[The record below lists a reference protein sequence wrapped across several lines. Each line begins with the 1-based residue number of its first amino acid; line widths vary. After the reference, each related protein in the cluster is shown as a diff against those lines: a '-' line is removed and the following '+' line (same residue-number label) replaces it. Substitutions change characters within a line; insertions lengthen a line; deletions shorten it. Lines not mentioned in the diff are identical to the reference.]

1 MKGGFSLKSLY
12 SDITS
17 SEYETLDWV
26 LHNDGRFPS
35 DRFFDDPTIDGR
47 ISELESHGL
56 ISLDSNT
63 GLHITE
69 LGRAAI
75 VEYNIFRSAN
85 RKRLFWEIIRFI
97 IPVIISVIALIVSI
111 LK

>member
-1 MKGGFSLKSLY
+1 MKSLY
-12 SDITS
+12 SDITL

-26 LHNDGRFPS
+26 LHNDGCFPS

-56 ISLDSNT
+56 VSLDADT

-75 VEYNIFRSAN
+75 VEYDVFRSAN
-85 RKRLFWEIIRFI
+85 RKRLFWEIVRFI